1 MKKAIEISMHRI
13 ARLLKEM
20 GWSQAD
26 LARRIGVS
34 QQTVQ
39 QWVSGKSTPKPANLD
54 KLTEVTGH
62 PPYWFMLPQEESN
75 PVLTPDTMKIGVNQ
89 RALLRVFNAF
99 PKDEQEKI
107 LKEITEKKES
117 MEKLVARWIE
127 AQKDNLA

>member
-1 MKKAIEISMHRI
+1 MYRI
-13 ARLLKEM
+13 AKLLKET
-20 GWSQAD
+20 GWSQAE

-39 QWVSGKSTPKPANLD
+39 QWVSGKSTPKPASLD

-62 PPYWFMLPQEESN
+62 PPYWFLLPPDENDQ
-75 PVLTPDTMKIGVNQ
+75 VLTPETMKIGVNQ
-89 RALLRVFNAF
+89 RALLRVFSAF

-117 MEKLVARWIE
+117 MEELVARWIE